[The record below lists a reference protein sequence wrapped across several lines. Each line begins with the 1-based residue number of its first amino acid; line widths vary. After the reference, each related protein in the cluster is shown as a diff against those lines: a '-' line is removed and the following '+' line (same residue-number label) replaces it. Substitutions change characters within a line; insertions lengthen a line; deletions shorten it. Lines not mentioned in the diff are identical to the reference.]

1 MAGDERR
8 DAHSTSCRRIR
19 RGREREDHEEE
30 ELGSRSVRGFRRVKG
45 RGDREGGGVPG
56 DEGQDR
62 RTKKNEETRRRE
74 DKCVAKSLRREDEDM
89 GRGQGKGSSGGG
101 RTNVMKGPGAERIKE
116 RK

>member
-1 MAGDERR
+1 MEIGREGECQEIRR
-8 DAHSTSCRRIR
+8 DKA
-19 RGREREDHEEE
+19 
-30 ELGSRSVRGFRRVKG
+30 
-45 RGDREGGGVPG
+45 GG
-56 DEGQDR
+56 Q
-62 RTKKNEETRRRE
+62 KNEETRRRE